1 MKNEDALRCTP
12 TPMKSYYLWNP
23 GRNSWSKQALSL
35 HSILAQP
42 GITDECLLA
51 DAATNQMLT
60 VAQARA
66 CAGRKPK
73 LTAPEHSLLKHCVQK
88 PPANKEKPKAQVAT
102 PVAPPADAAQPK
114 DPLPLEYKVLSLK
127 EPCFGGRF
135 DADALTYALNAHS
148 RQGWH
153 VHSCQMTSISS
164 ANGEWSEALLV
175 ILQRR
180 CDRA

>member
-1 MKNEDALRCTP
+1 
-12 TPMKSYYLWNP
+12 MKSYYLWKP
-23 GRNSWSKQALSL
+23 DSNSWSKQALSL

-88 PPANKEKPKAQVAT
+88 PPANKDT
-102 PVAPPADAAQPK
+102 P
-114 DPLPLEYKVLSLK
+114 LLEYKVLSLK
-127 EPCFGGRF
+127 EPCFGGQF